1 MDKLTSLWSQIH
13 ALGMYLHQN
22 TKLKITT
29 IFDGDA
35 DSYMMTIT
43 NNNGETIYTHSIEGI
58 SVKATSMVEFD
69 MKQLI
74 NYLLE
79 LKKLKEN
86 EKNKQ

>member
-1 MDKLTSLWSQIH
+1 MI
-13 ALGMYLHQN
+13 
-22 TKLKITT
+22 
-29 IFDGDA
+29 
-35 DSYMMTIT
+35 IT

-58 SVKATSMVEFD
+58 SVKATSMIEFD

-86 EKNKQ
+86 EEIKQ